1 MNNTKTVYILDWR
14 SDVNSVITAVYQDG
28 AETLTVSKQNSNSSK
43 KNEFYSC
50 NFLPLHIHLKYMEHL
65 YSIQCS
71 GHWGIK

>member
-43 KNEFYSC
+43 KMSSTHVTFC
-50 NFLPLHIHLKYMEHL
+50 LCTFI
-65 YSIQCS
+65 
-71 GHWGIK
+71 